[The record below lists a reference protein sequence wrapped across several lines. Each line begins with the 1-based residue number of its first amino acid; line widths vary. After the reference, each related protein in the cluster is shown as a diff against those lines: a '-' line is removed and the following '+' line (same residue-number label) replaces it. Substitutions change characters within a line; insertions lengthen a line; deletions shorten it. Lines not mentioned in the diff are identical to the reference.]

1 MTIEQTQTAD
11 GLFKRKSSPEK
22 THPLTLI
29 GKRGDDGVT
38 NEAPI
43 TPNLKL
49 PPWLND
55 DGSFKSDE
63 EIQSLGKNWSA
74 ETWDSY
80 LKVNVGD
87 VEAEDHDLV
96 FFPFVDT
103 ETVNFGAE
111 LLKTLRTQ
119 DDYENLPEAFEF
131 ALTFLSDR
139 EAQVIRMRYLKE
151 LSQEEI
157 SERLGVGLNS
167 IGDKSSAIFHHEKS
181 EPIEKPLIPDFASV
195 KQRLK
200 MPYFDPSWSQSRTS
214 GTLFPNHYKPADCWG
229 DTFSSNFDQLNT
241 WQNDSGIRWAW
252 TCRLQRLRHL

>member
-1 MTIEQTQTAD
+1 MNTTIEQTQTAD

-22 THPLTLI
+22 THSLTLI
-29 GKRGDDGVT
+29 EKRGDDGVT

-63 EIQSLGKNWSA
+63 EIQTLGKNWSA

-157 SERLGVGLNS
+157 SERLGVGINS
-167 IGDKSSAIFHHEKS
+167 IKSFRRKG
-181 EPIEKPLIPDFASV
+181 
-195 KQRLK
+195 LK
-200 MPYFDPSWSQSRTS
+200 
-214 GTLFPNHYKPADCWG
+214 K
-229 DTFSSNFDQLNT
+229 
-241 WQNDSGIRWAW
+241 
-252 TCRLQRLRHL
+252 LRHLLPSEEFRTKYQEHIKHLKRKCHPNVTPESL

>member
-157 SERLGVGLNS
+157 SERLGVGINS
-167 IGDKSSAIFHHEKS
+167 IKSFRRKGLKKLRQLLPS
-181 EPIEKPLIPDFASV
+181 EEFRTKYQEHIKH
-195 KQRLK
+195 LK
-200 MPYFDPSWSQSRTS
+200 RKCH
-214 GTLFPNHYKPADCWG
+214 PNVTPE
-229 DTFSSNFDQLNT
+229 SL
-241 WQNDSGIRWAW
+241 
-252 TCRLQRLRHL
+252 

>member
-1 MTIEQTQTAD
+1 MNMTIEQTQTAD

-167 IGDKSSAIFHHEKS
+167 IKSFRRKG
-181 EPIEKPLIPDFASV
+181 
-195 KQRLK
+195 LK
-200 MPYFDPSWSQSRTS
+200 
-214 GTLFPNHYKPADCWG
+214 K
-229 DTFSSNFDQLNT
+229 
-241 WQNDSGIRWAW
+241 
-252 TCRLQRLRHL
+252 LRHLLPSEEFRTKYQEHIKHLKRKCHPNVTPESL

>member
-167 IGDKSSAIFHHEKS
+167 IKSFRRKG
-181 EPIEKPLIPDFASV
+181 
-195 KQRLK
+195 LK
-200 MPYFDPSWSQSRTS
+200 
-214 GTLFPNHYKPADCWG
+214 K
-229 DTFSSNFDQLNT
+229 
-241 WQNDSGIRWAW
+241 
-252 TCRLQRLRHL
+252 LRHLLPSEEFRTKYQEHIKHLKRKCHPNVTPESL